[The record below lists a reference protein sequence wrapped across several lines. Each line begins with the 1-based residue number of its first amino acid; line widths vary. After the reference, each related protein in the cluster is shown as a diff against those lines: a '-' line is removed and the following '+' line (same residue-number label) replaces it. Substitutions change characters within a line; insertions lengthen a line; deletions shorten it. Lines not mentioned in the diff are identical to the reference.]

1 MVVHHQIKQKSLHI
15 TPNILRAN
23 YITHSTIKL
32 NIIGPKVSNS
42 VQMTRDG
49 FVWLLIFLTNRH
61 GGLITHACAYAFVCG
76 YIVLSINFLP
86 LILTTPPHPIPSF
99 FPACYPTSRWPLKVL
114 KSQTICLHPHCPLSH
129 PPIFSLS
136 SHGYLAYAHTFASP

>member
-114 KSQTICLHPHCPLSH
+114 KSQTMLAPTLSPVTSSLRLSILPWISSICPPLQ
-129 PPIFSLS
+129 
-136 SHGYLAYAHTFASP
+136 SP